1 MSQNVS
7 FENMKISFL
16 KEIGFPMGFVAR
28 KSQKIGKIENMV
40 RKRHLL
46 IFSSFRFLVFLLP
59 MWNEIKVGSIWIGFK
74 KIVDLVSTF
83 QQSIDSRRKEWEFSQ
98 KSVLTVKLSFET
110 SFLTFSVS
118 NSLWQF
124 SNRDFG
130 AVILCYRKY
139 ET

>member
-40 RKRHLL
+40 RKRHLA
-46 IFSSFRFLVFLLP
+46 IFEFFSFFGVFI
-59 MWNEIKVGSIWIGFK
+59 MRNEIKEGSVWIGFK